1 MSAIYLLSG
10 EVSFNAKT
18 EDRSA
23 NGVSDFF
30 ADELATALVQTMAL
44 WIGPRLKI
52 RPLTPA
58 PPLFVV
64 GIAYRK
70 DANSTATEKFIASAK
85 RTKSA

>member
-30 ADELATALVQTMAL
+30 ADELATALAQTMAL

-70 DANSTATEKFIASAK
+70 DANSPITANFVAAAQ
-85 RTKSA
+85 RAKSA